1 MINTIASIL
10 REYML
15 MYLSLDKY
23 LCIFSRQ
30 MEAIVYVTYT
40 MFLTKF
46 WILSVPSQSHLPKKK
61 INYYLN
67 FLILDVVSAMLH
79 KRNTIPVL

>member
-61 INYYLN
+61 DKLLLK
-67 FLILDVVSAMLH
+67 FLILDCCICDA
-79 KRNTIPVL
+79 T